1 MRAPRQAQIL
11 PLAVGGVAAAALGT
25 IPLHRLPRPLR
36 IAYCVIP
43 GALTAVLTHVAY
55 GDPDQP
61 TAYDDPDQP
70 QTSAAGT
77 APFAAEGAGEGEDAA
92 TVGEAAGVGETAGV
106 RETVGV
112 GEPAGFTREDEDG
125 DGEPASQSFRLV
137 LSLGLG
143 VLIAGA
149 SAAGIWM
156 DHRIEDVLRSRGVPA
171 PRLLMGLGTGLITVA
186 ITASDT
192 DETEHATHVGS

>member
-1 MRAPRQAQIL
+1 MRAPRQTQIL

-55 GDPDQP
+55 GASDQP
-61 TAYDDPDQP
+61 AA
-70 QTSAAGT
+70 SAAGT

-92 TVGEAAGVGETAGV
+92 TVGETAGV

-112 GEPAGFTREDEDG
+112 GEPAGPTRGDEDG

-156 DHRIEDVLRSRGVPA
+156 DHRIEDALRSRGVPA

>member
-1 MRAPRQAQIL
+1 MRAPRQDQIL

-43 GALTAVLTHVAY
+43 GALTAVLTHTAY
-55 GDPDQP
+55 GASDQP
-61 TAYDDPDQP
+61 AA
-70 QTSAAGT
+70 SAAGT
-77 APFAAEGAGEGEDAA
+77 APFAVEGAGEREDAA
-92 TVGEAAGVGETAGV
+92 TVG
-106 RETVGV
+106 ETVGV
-112 GEPAGFTREDEDG
+112 GEPAGSTRGDE

-143 VLIAGA
+143 GLIAGA

-156 DHRIEDVLRSRGVPA
+156 DHRIEDALRSRGVPA

-192 DETEHATHVGS
+192 DETEHVTHVGS